1 MSAPITFLVPG
12 DLHLT
17 EAGLANHQTAL
28 WMVEQANQLIRPDFV
43 QFIGDNV
50 QHARDDEFALFD
62 DVRRRLTVPHHV
74 LAGDHDVYDDP
85 QAAGFRRCVGDP
97 LGQHVV
103 RGVCFLRLNTVECS
117 PVGFSDG
124 QVEWFRGALGAAR
137 VAGRRVV
144 IFQHHYPYKVYE
156 EFAGPGIDAWREAMR
171 RERLVAIFSG
181 HTHYAQIANDGR
193 NLSIAT
199 RSIGDPEGGPPGFLV
214 AYLDEEDLAVKHRAV
229 TDVGPLALIT
239 HPRDLLLATGHEHI
253 VSAADE
259 VRVRVWSELPVVALE
274 GRFDREAWFPL
285 CQTSSLDW
293 RGKLSIERLAKGRHR
308 LTVRARDKSGAAGT
322 DRITFLFDAS
332 GRYTPLPQS
341 RPDVYETEYC

>member
-17 EAGLANHQTAL
+17 EPGLANHQTAL
-28 WMVEQANQLIRPDFV
+28 WLVEQANRLVRPDFV

-50 QHARDDEFALFD
+50 QHARDDEFALFAN
-62 DVRRRLTVPHHV
+62 VRARLTVPHYV

-85 QAAGFRRCVGDP
+85 QAAGFRRFVGDP
-97 LGQHVV
+97 LGQHQVYD
-103 RGVCFLRLNTVECS
+103 VCFLRLNTVEHS

-124 QVEWFRGALGAAR
+124 QVEWLRAALAAAR
-137 VAGRRVV
+137 AAGRRVV

-156 EFAGPGIDAWREAMR
+156 EFGGPGVDAWREAIG

-193 NLSIAT
+193 NLHIAT

-214 AYLDEEDLAVKHRAV
+214 AYLEGEDLAVKHRAV
-229 TDVGPLALIT
+229 TDAGPLTLIT
-239 HPRDLLLATGHEHI
+239 HPRDLLLATGREHI
-253 VSAADE
+253 VASADE
-259 VRVRVWSELPVVALE
+259 VRVRVWCEASISAVE

-285 CQTSSLDW
+285 SQTSPLDW
-293 RGKLSIERLAKGRHR
+293 RGDLPIERLAKGRHR
-308 LTVRARDKSGAAGT
+308 LSVRARDSSGAVGS
-322 DRITFLFDAS
+322 DRITFLFDPS
-332 GRYTPLPQS
+332 GRYTPLPRS
-341 RPDVYETEYC
+341 HPDVCETEYC